1 MDVPK
6 IKKEVVKM
14 KQTTKDALLAFIGD
28 RTDDEAISIL
38 ETINDDGIEDGE
50 DWHQKYIDNDKSWRE
65 RYTARF
71 KEGGTPHPTNP
82 PEPEPEPDPEEEMK
96 KITIE
101 SVLYGDNK

>member
-14 KQTTKDALLAFIGD
+14 KQETKDALLAFIGD
-28 RTDDEAISIL
+28 RTDDEAISVL
-38 ETINDDGIEDGE
+38 EVINDDGIEDGE
-50 DWHQKYIDNDKSWRE
+50 DWHQKYIDNDKEWRE

-71 KEGGTPHPTNP
+71 KEGGAPQPTQS
-82 PEPEPEPDPEEEMK
+82 PEPEPDPEDEMK
-96 KITIE
+96 KLTID

>member
-14 KQTTKDALLAFIGD
+14 KQVTKDALLAFIGD

-50 DWHQKYIDNDKSWRE
+50 DWHQKYVDNDKEWRE

-71 KEGGTPHPTNP
+71 KEGGTPQPTTP
-82 PEPEPEPDPEEEMK
+82 PEPEPDPEEEMK
-96 KITIE
+96 KLSID

>member
-14 KQTTKDALLAFIGD
+14 RQATKDALLEFIGD

-38 ETINDDGIEDGE
+38 EIINDDGIEDGE
-50 DWHQKYIDNDKSWRE
+50 DWHKKYIDNDNEWRE

-71 KEGGTPHPTNP
+71 KEGGTPQPTTL
-82 PEPEPEPDPEEEMK
+82 PEPEPDPEEEMK
-96 KITIE
+96 KVTID

>member
-14 KQTTKDALLAFIGD
+14 KQETKDALLAFIGD

-50 DWHQKYIDNDKSWRE
+50 DWHQKYIDNDKEWRE

-71 KEGGTPHPTNP
+71 KDGVPSQSTNP
-82 PEPEPEPDPEEEMK
+82 SEPEIDPEDEMK
-96 KITIE
+96 KITID

>member
-1 MDVPK
+1 MDVPE

-28 RTDDEAISIL
+28 RTDDDAISIL

-50 DWHQKYIDNDKSWRE
+50 DWHQKYVDNDKAWRE

-71 KEGGTPHPTNP
+71 KEGGAPQPS
-82 PEPEPEPDPEEEMK
+82 EPESEPDPEEEMK
-96 KITIE
+96 KITID